1 MSDKSNKNDADFQ
14 NLQDFK
20 KELNYLAF
28 IDGKRCSF
36 EYTHRRRIPS
46 PSLRGFQKLDIGL
59 WENYQL
65 MEWECYPRIIFKD
78 LQE

>member
-36 EYTHRRRIPS
+36 EYTQKKNTVSIS
-46 PSLRGFQKLDIGL
+46 PWISKVRYWFMGKLSVDGMGML
-59 WENYQL
+59 PEDY
-65 MEWECYPRIIFKD
+65 F
-78 LQE
+78 